1 MVNFFWPSNFCW
13 KISRSRLK
21 IPWLIVNSM
30 VFRCRQKWS
39 TSTTASPPLLILNRR
54 RPVVLK
60 YRCIGKWMWNIT
72 LLSSDSTKFDCFV
85 NLSSDS
91 TKFDCFVNLSSDST
105 KFDCF
110 VNHRCNGKWINW
122 LFIYSFMKVWVC
134 IRKPEF
140 KSFWKLGEKLFVLY
154 R

>member
-1 MVNFFWPSNFCW
+1 MLNCGQFYFWPSNFCW

-21 IPWLIVNSM
+21 NSM
-30 VFRCRQKWS
+30 ADSKLYGFPLPSKMIYIDDGVAAVGYKSSS
-39 TSTTASPPLLILNRR
+39 TPPLLILNRR
-54 RPVVLK
+54 RPLVLK

-85 NLSSDS
+85 N
-91 TKFDCFVNLSSDST
+91 
-105 KFDCF
+105 
-110 VNHRCNGKWINW
+110 HRCKWINR

-134 IRKPEF
+134 ITMPEF

-154 R
+154 I